1 MNLDIKL
8 HKKDLPDEIKFSD
21 KIAIDCEFT
30 GLNIERD
37 RLCILQISSGKH
49 DAHIIQLDKD
59 NYHAP
64 NLKSILSDKKL
75 NKLFHFARADLLFIK
90 KYLEVDVENIN
101 CTKIMS
107 KIARSYS
114 DKHGLKDLIKEFIG
128 VDISKQLQTS
138 DFGGELSDKQ
148 LKYCAQDVI
157 YLHQIYD
164 SLKKILEREKRNVL
178 YEKTIKFIQ
187 TEEFSINFEIFSSLN
202 ELISSNS
209 K

>member
-8 HKKDLPDEIKFSD
+8 HKKDLPHEIKFSD

-30 GLNIERD
+30 GLNIARD
-37 RLCILQISSGKH
+37 RLCLLQISSGNN
-49 DAHIIQLDKD
+49 DAHIIQLDKN

-64 NLKSILSDKKL
+64 NLKNVLRNKNL

-90 KYLEVDVENIN
+90 KYLEVDVENVN

-128 VDISKQLQTS
+128 IDISKQLQTS

-157 YLHQIYD
+157 YLHKIYD
-164 SLKKILEREKRNVL
+164 SLKNILEREERKDL
-178 YEKTIKFIQ
+178 YDKTIKFVNTRVDLDFASFKEDIW
-187 TEEFSINFEIFSSLN
+187 SH
-202 ELISSNS
+202 
-209 K
+209 

>member
-8 HKKDLPDEIKFSD
+8 HKKDLPVEIKFSD

-30 GLNIERD
+30 GLDIARD
-37 RLCILQISSGKH
+37 RLCLLQISSGNN

-59 NYHAP
+59 NYNAP
-64 NLKSILSDKKL
+64 NLKRILSDKKL

-90 KYLEVDVENIN
+90 KYLEVDVENVN

-114 DKHGLKDLIKEFIG
+114 DKHGLKDLIKEFLGI
-128 VDISKQLQTS
+128 DISKQLQTS

-157 YLHQIYD
+157 YLHQIYH

-187 TEEFSINFEIFSSLN
+187 TRV
-202 ELISSNS
+202 ELDFASFKEDIWSH
-209 K
+209 

>member
-8 HKKDLPDEIKFSD
+8 HKKDLPQEIKFSD

-37 RLCILQISSGKH
+37 RLCLVQISSGNN

-59 NYHAP
+59 SYDAP
-64 NLKSILSDKKL
+64 NLKSILEDINI
-75 NKLFHFARADLLFIK
+75 NKLFHYARADLLFIK
-90 KYLEVDVENIN
+90 KHLGVDVKSIN

-107 KIARSYS
+107 KIARGYT

-128 VDISKQLQTS
+128 IDISKQLQSS

-157 YLHQIYD
+157 YLHKIYD
-164 SLKKILEREKRNVL
+164 SLNKILEREKRINL
-178 YEKTIKFIQ
+178 YDKTIKFIN
-187 TEEFSINFEIFSSLN
+187 TRV
-202 ELISSNS
+202 ELDLASFKEDIWSH
-209 K
+209 

>member
-8 HKKDLPDEIKFSD
+8 HKGDLPDEISFSD

-37 RLCILQISSGKH
+37 RLCLIQISSGKN
-49 DAHIIQLDKD
+49 DAHIVQLDKD

-64 NLKSILSDKKL
+64 NLKKVLNDEKI

-90 KYLEVDVENIN
+90 KYLEVDIKNLD

-114 DKHGLKDLIKEFIG
+114 DKHGLKDLIKEFLGI
-128 VDISKQLQTS
+128 DISKQLQTS
-138 DFGGELSDKQ
+138 DFGGELSEKQ

-157 YLHQIYD
+157 YLHKIYEA
-164 SLKKILEREKRNVL
+164 LKKILKREKRFEL
-178 YEKTIKFIQ
+178 YHNTIKFID
-187 TEEFSINFEIFSSLN
+187 TRV
-202 ELISSNS
+202 ELDFASFKDDIWSH
-209 K
+209 

>member
-1 MNLDIKL
+1 MNPDIKL

-37 RLCILQISSGKH
+37 RLCLIQISSGKN
-49 DAHIIQLDKD
+49 DAHIIQLERD
-59 NYHAP
+59 NYDAK
-64 NLKSILSDKKL
+64 NLKKILSDKSV

-90 KYLEVDVENIN
+90 KFLDVEVENVN

-114 DKHGLKDLIKEFIG
+114 DRHGLKDLIKEFVG

-138 DFGGELSDKQ
+138 DFGGQLTDKQ

-157 YLHQIYD
+157 YLHKIYE
-164 SLKKILEREKRNVL
+164 SLINILTRERRLNL
-178 YEKTIKFIQ
+178 YEKTIKFIN
-187 TEEFSINFEIFSSLN
+187 TRV
-202 ELISSNS
+202 ELDLASYKEDIWSH
-209 K
+209 